1 MIATGF
7 WGVKARKSQR
17 YQDFAET
24 VPGRVGAVFV
34 RKETVRISPGMLNSP
49 RIKRHAAKSVKLKY
63 ECVGPSHFL
72 LVLKSPLD

>member
-1 MIATGF
+1 MIATEF
-7 WGVKARKSQR
+7 WGVKARKSKR
-17 YQDFAET
+17 HRDFAET
-24 VPGRVGAVFV
+24 VPNWAGGVLCAKKLYAFR
-34 RKETVRISPGMLNSP
+34 PGMLNSA